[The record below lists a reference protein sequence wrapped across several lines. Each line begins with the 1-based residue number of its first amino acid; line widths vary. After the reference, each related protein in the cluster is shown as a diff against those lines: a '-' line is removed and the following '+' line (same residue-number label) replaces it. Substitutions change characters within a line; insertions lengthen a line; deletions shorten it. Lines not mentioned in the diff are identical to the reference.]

1 MGEQSVDLHNSVIRN
16 ASTPQMPPATQQE
29 LKLFD
34 FNNNGKI
41 DDNIEKDTL
50 INHRNYVNEAEFSK
64 QFDFNKN
71 NIIDEGVEKQAYK
84 NYKLGRIAF
93 FFSKTQYEKYNSVK
107 NIRKEL
113 AQELFSSDMFKKE
126 FSKDTFIDDL
136 YFDIKYNSCQNYIY
150 LFN

>member
-1 MGEQSVDLHNSVIRN
+1 MGEQSIDLHNSVIRTTK
-16 ASTPQMPPATQQE
+16 TPQLPPATQQE

-41 DDNIEKDTL
+41 DDNNEKDTL
-50 INHRNYVNEAEFSK
+50 INHRNYVKEAEFSK

-71 NIIDEGVEKQAYK
+71 NIIDDGIEKQAYK

-107 NIRKEL
+107 NIKKEL